1 MSDLEKIEPETPI
14 DEVEDVPSARAG
26 RGAAILGARIVTG
39 AVGLAVAAAVVLV
52 ASVVPL
58 PGIRSEAPTVDVIPV
73 ATAQQRVCAG
83 GVLRL
88 GDESGQDATSAT
100 SIGRP
105 NVTARSTGDVD
116 TSALEQSDSPDAA
129 ARAAPTVL
137 SAAPNAADP
146 AAAVLL
152 AGAQSQSV
160 DNGDFVGFA
169 AADCSGA
176 STDSWLVGGSVAVG
190 RTTLITLA
198 NPTEV
203 VSEVSLEIFGPDGVV
218 QAPGATGIVVQ
229 PQSQRVLSLA
239 SFAPGLVSPVIHVTA
254 RGGAVVA
261 NLQQSVVRGLTPGGV
276 EIVGATAA
284 PAQVQVLP
292 GLVVSGSEELESALS
307 EPGNEDLATVLR
319 LYVPGDDALDE
330 GTAVATVAIVASDG
344 VSTGA
349 SFTADLEIGR
359 VTEVPVEGLTD
370 GTYSVTVTTRLPV
383 VAGLRASSVAPA
395 DGENAGPSDVAWIGA
410 TTKLTGETLV
420 AIAGGP
426 DPVLHLTNPGAE
438 SVEVEI
444 RELDGSSSTLTVP
457 ARASATT
464 VVDAGSA
471 YTLSGFAALYA
482 AVSYSGDGQLG
493 GYGVQPPALASSE
506 ITIHP

>member
-1 MSDLEKIEPETPI
+1 
-14 DEVEDVPSARAG
+14 
-26 RGAAILGARIVTG
+26 
-39 AVGLAVAAAVVLV
+39 
-52 ASVVPL
+52 
-58 PGIRSEAPTVDVIPV
+58 
-73 ATAQQRVCAG
+73 
-83 GVLRL
+83 
-88 GDESGQDATSAT
+88 
-100 SIGRP
+100 
-105 NVTARSTGDVD
+105 
-116 TSALEQSDSPDAA
+116 
-129 ARAAPTVL
+129 
-137 SAAPNAADP
+137 
-146 AAAVLL
+146 
-152 AGAQSQSV
+152 
-160 DNGDFVGFA
+160 
-169 AADCSGA
+169 
-176 STDSWLVGGSVAVG
+176 
-190 RTTLITLA
+190 
-198 NPTEV
+198 V

-438 SVEVEI
+438 SVEVEV

-464 VVDAGSA
+464 VVAAGSA